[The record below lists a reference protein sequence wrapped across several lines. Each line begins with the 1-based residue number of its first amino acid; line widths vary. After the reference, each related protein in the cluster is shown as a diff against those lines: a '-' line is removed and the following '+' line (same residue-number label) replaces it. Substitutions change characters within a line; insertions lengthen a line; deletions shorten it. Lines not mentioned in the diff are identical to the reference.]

1 MTDTD
6 TRPAPDDRPR
16 TPEAPPEQDSAYGL
30 PADLVRE
37 IEEALDAHL
46 LTDVERL
53 VQPLHSADLADLLES
68 LHPEDRMTL
77 AEIIRPQLQADP
89 EVLTYLNDDVLEQI
103 VEILDPVEL
112 ATALSELDSDDAIGV
127 LEDMDEDD
135 RQKILAALPSA
146 SRRLVEEGL
155 TFPEE
160 SAGRLMQREFVAVP
174 KYWTVGKTIDY
185 LRAAETLPDDFYL
198 IFAIDPMMRPVGAV
212 LLSRILRS
220 KRSIKIADLM
230 DDEIRTILATTDQE
244 EVAFLFRQYGLVS
257 APVVDESGRLLGAVT
272 VDDVVDVIH
281 EEAEEDILKLGGVSE
296 ADIFRDVLNTLRS
309 RFSWLGINL
318 VTAILASAVIA
329 VFEGT
334 IEQLVALAVLMPI
347 VASMGG
353 NAGTQTLTVAVRGI
367 AMRELTSSNARR
379 VMWKEIMVGVLN
391 GVAFAVVAGGVAA
404 VWFGDPML
412 ALVIGAAMIVTLTV
426 AALFGTLIPLALDRL
441 KIDPAVASGVFLTTV
456 TDVVGF
462 FAFLGLAA
470 WILL

>member
-1 MTDTD
+1 MTDTE
-6 TRPAPDDRPR
+6 TRPAPDDRSR
-16 TPEAPPEQDSAYGL
+16 PPETPPDQDSTYGL
-30 PADLVRE
+30 QADLVRE

-46 LTDVERL
+46 VTDVERL

-103 VEILDPVEL
+103 VEVLDPVEL

-127 LEDMDEDD
+127 LEDMDEED

-198 IFAIDPMMRPVGAV
+198 IFAIDPMMRPVGAI

-230 DDEIRTILATTDQE
+230 DDEIRTIPATTDQE

-257 APVVDESGRLLGAVT
+257 APVVDESGRLLGVVT
-272 VDDVVDVIH
+272 VDDVVDVID

-296 ADIFRDVLNTLRS
+296 ADIFRDVLTTLRS

-329 VFEGT
+329 IFEGT

-379 VMWKEIMVGVLN
+379 VMWKEIMVGALN
-391 GVAFAVVAGGVAA
+391 GFAFAVVAGGVAA
-404 VWFGDPML
+404 LWFGDPML

-426 AALFGTLIPLALDRL
+426 AALFGTLIPLALARL

-456 TDVVGF
+456 TDIVGF